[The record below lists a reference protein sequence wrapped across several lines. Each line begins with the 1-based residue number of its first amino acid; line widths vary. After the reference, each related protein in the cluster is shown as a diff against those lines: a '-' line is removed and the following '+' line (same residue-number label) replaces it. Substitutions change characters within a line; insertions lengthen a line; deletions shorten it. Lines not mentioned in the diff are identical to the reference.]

1 MMNIKKQKH
10 IIHRLEQECDKLNEK
25 LNQAYELGYK
35 TEGKLHDMTNQ
46 RDTLIDDLTVLR
58 ANNKRLEDE
67 NKRLKRGLQGSY

>member
-10 IIHRLEQECDKLNEK
+10 IIHRLEQERDKLNEK

-58 ANNKRLEDE
+58 ANNKRLENE